1 MKKELTIKVLVADD
15 HKLFRSGIIRL
26 LQDHPNIYILGEAE
40 NGLELLNKYFEV
52 NPDIVLA
59 DIAMPQMSGLEAVSK
74 IKEKDTDVKALFLSM
89 YDTDE
94 YIYKV
99 LKSGGMGL
107 INKNIMEGELIYA
120 LEKVYDG
127 GKYFRGKWD
136 EQKLEQLIEEYD
148 SDSSLDQKTYQLEEI
163 SHVEEQILRC
173 INQGLNSKEI
183 SEKLNTSKK
192 SVDYYRSGIMK
203 KFALKTRSDLVRF
216 AFLYFNK
223 EKEL

>member
-1 MKKELTIKVLVADD
+1 MKKELNIRVLVADD

-40 NGLELLNKYFEV
+40 NGTDLVFKYFEV
-52 NPDIVLA
+52 NPDIILT

-74 IKEKDTDVKALFLSM
+74 IKEKDPDVKALFLSM

-99 LKSGGMGL
+99 LKSGGLGL
-107 INKNIMEGELIYA
+107 INKNIMVYA
-120 LEKVYDG
+120 LEKVYEG

-136 EQKLEQLIEEYD
+136 EQKLEQLIKEFD
-148 SDSSLDQKTYQLEEI
+148 SNDNVEQGTRELEEI
-163 SHVEEQILRC
+163 THIEEQILRC
-173 INQGLNSKEI
+173 INQGMNSKDI
-183 SEKLNTSKK
+183 SEKLKTSKK
-192 SVDYYRSGIMK
+192 SVDYYRSGLMK
-203 KFALKTRSDLVRF
+203 KFSLKTRSDLIRF
-216 AFLYFNK
+216 AYQYFNK

>member
-74 IKEKDTDVKALFLSM
+74 IKEKDTEVKALFLSM

-163 SHVEEQILRC
+163 SHIEEQ
-173 INQGLNSKEI
+173 I